1 MSEIKINTEK
11 LSNYIQELKDFEIK
25 SFSSCPEIV
34 GGGNSIQ
41 MVENIENITKEIHC
55 LLDTLISNT
64 ALFMQNLYDSYV
76 SNDISIAKAING
88 GSNPNVD
95 LRNALGIAAGA
106 VGAMSLN
113 ASEIAVEAETETN
126 LNTSGISAMGIKVRN
141 SVKQAVDVAKQ
152 KKAEDE
158 ERLRQ
163 EQAAAEAARKAAE
176 WNAKLEGLRSD
187 PIFQSG
193 NSYWTTGNYYKDGV
207 YKASQCMA
215 FALEAQE
222 RIYGRSGDARFPVS
236 SMAEVQVGDALH
248 YYSAAEKQDPQWGHW
263 VFVIGKT
270 ETGNLIVAEGNA
282 YDANT
287 GARGVVVWNRELDPN
302 NINYLVEVIR

>member
-11 LSNYIQELKDFEIK
+11 LSNYIQELKDFKIK

-41 MVENIENITKEIHC
+41 TVENIENITKEIHC

-76 SNDISIAKAING
+76 SNDINIAKAING

-113 ASEIAVEAETETN
+113 A
-126 LNTSGISAMGIKVRN
+126 RN

-152 KKAEDE
+152 KKAEEE

>member
-1 MSEIKINTEK
+1 M
-11 LSNYIQELKDFEIK
+11 KDFEIK
-25 SFSSCPEIV
+25 SFSSCPEII

-76 SNDISIAKAING
+76 SNDINIAKAING
-88 GSNPNVD
+88 DSNPNVD
-95 LRNALGIAAGA
+95 LRNAL
-106 VGAMSLN
+106 
-113 ASEIAVEAETETN
+113 
-126 LNTSGISAMGIKVRN
+126 GISAMGIKVRN

-152 KKAEDE
+152 KKAEEE

-163 EQAAAEAARKAAE
+163 EQETARKAAE

-270 ETGNLIVAEGNA
+270 EIGNLIVAEGNA